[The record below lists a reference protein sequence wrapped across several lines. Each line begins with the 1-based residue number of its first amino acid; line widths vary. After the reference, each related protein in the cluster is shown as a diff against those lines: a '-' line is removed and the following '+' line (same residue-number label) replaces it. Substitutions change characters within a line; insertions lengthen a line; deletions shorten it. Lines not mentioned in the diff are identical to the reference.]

1 MTKFKV
7 GDEVRIIKTAEK
19 RSCYKGL
26 CNHTGVVK
34 YIREYRDETTYY
46 LQLSDRVNPAQEHG
60 WFVYDEKDLA
70 HNHYLRIDEPRTI
83 VTGTTYHV
91 GDFETVMNKIKEE
104 KKEMELLEIY
114 FNEKIKQ
121 LEIEHD
127 KKRDKIKTKDPII
140 KELGALAK
148 KYKDVKGLSIFP
160 NCEYQFS
167 KEILEELNKC
177 DKDYRIQREKLSSLE
192 NEIKAQL
199 DICETYE
206 QKMNVLKVYGV
217 VDEQGKLNK

>member
-7 GDEVRIIKTAEK
+7 GDEVRITKIADK

-46 LQLSDRVNPAQEHG
+46 LQLSDRVNPAQEQG
-60 WFVYDEKDLA
+60 WFVYDEEDLE
-70 HNHYLRIDEPRTI
+70 HKCYLRIDEPRTI
-83 VTGTTYHV
+83 VTGTTYNV
-91 GDFETVMNKIKEE
+91 GDFETFINKIEEE
-104 KKEMELLEIY
+104 KKEMELLDIY

-127 KKRDKIKTKDPII
+127 KKYDKIKTKDPIV
-140 KELGALAK
+140 KEVYALAK

-160 NCEYQFS
+160 NYEYRFS
-167 KEILEELNKC
+167 KEILEEMNKC
-177 DKDYRIQREKLSSLE
+177 DNDYRIQREKLSSIE
-192 NEIKAQL
+192 HEIKAQL

-206 QKMNVLKVYGV
+206 QKMNVLKAYGV
-217 VDEQGKLNK
+217 IDEQGKLNK